1 MNKWRGKVA
10 VVTGASVGIGEA
22 MCRDLVEAGMIVCGL
37 SKRKT
42 KMETMKTSLFDVKGE
57 LHILEC
63 DIRDEGQVKATFRW
77 IGEKFDGID
86 LLINNASVITK
97 GLLLDENNTTELYKI
112 METNIIGLCLVTRE
126 AVKLMKMRTE
136 ERKEMGHIVNINSIL
151 GHKIHACVPG
161 SKPMNGMYPASKY
174 AVTAITECIRQELL
188 YLDTLIKITS
198 ISPGLVDADI
208 VKTCANEDNIVN
220 LMPALSPK
228 DVSAAV
234 LYAISVKD
242 NVQIH
247 EIIIKPVGE
256 FL

>member
-1 MNKWRGKVA
+1 M
-10 VVTGASVGIGEA
+10 
-22 MCRDLVEAGMIVCGL
+22 LQ
-37 SKRKT
+37 
-42 KMETMKTSLFDVKGE
+42 TMKTSLFDVKGE

-136 ERKEMGHIVNINSIL
+136 SRKEMGHIVNINSIL

-188 YLDTLIKITS
+188 YLDTLIKITVS
-198 ISPGLVDADI
+198 ILHD
-208 VKTCANEDNIVN
+208 
-220 LMPALSPK
+220 
-228 DVSAAV
+228 
-234 LYAISVKD
+234 
-242 NVQIH
+242 
-247 EIIIKPVGE
+247 
-256 FL
+256 